1 MKTDMPKTTSITIK
15 GREFT
20 VTHDQEVTHDFT
32 TPYLLTPV
40 KPRGG
45 QTNYRLLRNR
55 PRPNMLFAMGDNPFS
70 PGGNPNWWVR
80 EVAPGVIE
88 PIQ

>member
-1 MKTDMPKTTSITIK
+1 VTERITIK

-40 KPRGG
+40 RKCK
-45 QTNYRLLRNR
+45 QDNYRLLRNK
-55 PRPNMLFAMGDNPFS
+55 PQPNLLFLAGNNPFS
-70 PGGNPNWWVR
+70 AGGLPDLWVR

-88 PIQ
+88 PIN